1 MKKINVKNCK
11 KCNISINVEE
21 AKKEGPSQEPSK
33 LQMVSDIL
41 GKVSEITENVIKGL
55 TLIAMILSLIIPHP
69 YVYCKN
75 HQIIVTT
82 ASCSRPLFLY
92 GFVMNYPV

>member
-55 TLIAMILSLIIPHP
+55 TLIAMRITPAHAGKTCLS
-69 YVYCKN
+69 K
-75 HQIIVTT
+75 
-82 ASCSRPLFLY
+82 SCRI
-92 GFVMNYPV
+92 